1 MIYILSTNINDKKKI
16 KEGLSTVY
24 GLGKA
29 FSMEI
34 CDELGVSDKITFRQL
49 TYSQREMLTQL
60 VPENYM
66 IGAELRGWLRQNK
79 ERLKRISSYRGIRY
93 VQGLP
98 CRGQRSHGNAQT
110 VRKLSP
116 RGFTNQNKQ
125 TMGKRRQVKN
135 TQTGK
140 QHGQKKTGKK

>member
-29 FSMEI
+29 LSIEI
-34 CDELGVSDKITFRQL
+34 CDQLGVSEKITFRQL
-49 TYSQREMLTQL
+49 KYSQREMLTQL
-60 VPENYM
+60 VPESYM
-66 IGAELRGWLRQNK
+66 VGAQLRGAIRQDR

-110 VRKLSP
+110 VRKFSP
-116 RGFTNQNKQ
+116 RPSTNKKNHTTIKNKQ
-125 TMGKRRQVKN
+125 
-135 TQTGK
+135 GK
-140 QHGQKKTGKK
+140 QLQPGKHRGQKKVGKK